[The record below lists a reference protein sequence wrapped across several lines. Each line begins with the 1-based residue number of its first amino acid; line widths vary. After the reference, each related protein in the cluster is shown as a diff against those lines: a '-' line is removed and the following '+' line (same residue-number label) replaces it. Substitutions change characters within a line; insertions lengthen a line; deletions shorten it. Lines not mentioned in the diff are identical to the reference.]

1 MAEADGRPRRVA
13 AELDVLEARLRAV
26 LEPYLGRLE
35 PFEVYGV
42 EMLRRPG
49 AGAHDWFAGVRAGGN
64 SVKFSLLPMYTHPD
78 LIEGISWELRKNK
91 SGASV
96 FTFTTIDTQVLAELE
111 ALVARAFD
119 DYMAGSG
126 AR

>member
-1 MAEADGRPRRVA
+1 
-13 AELDVLEARLRAV
+13 
-26 LEPYLGRLE
+26 
-35 PFEVYGV
+35 
-42 EMLRRPG
+42 
-49 AGAHDWFAGVRAGGN
+49 
-64 SVKFSLLPMYTHPD
+64 
-78 LIEGISWELRKNK
+78 LIEGISWGLRKNK